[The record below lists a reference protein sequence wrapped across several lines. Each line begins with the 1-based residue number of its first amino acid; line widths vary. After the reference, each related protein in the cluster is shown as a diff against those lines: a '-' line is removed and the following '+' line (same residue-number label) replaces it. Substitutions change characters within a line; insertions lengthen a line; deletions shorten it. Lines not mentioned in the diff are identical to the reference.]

1 MGVFGTVVVM
11 TSAKNRIATGLVVL
25 GVVLPMAACGSGDE
39 HVEPAPSAT
48 TTTDEQGPP
57 HNSADVAFAEGMIPH
72 HQQALALAA
81 LVPGRSTN
89 PAVIKIAAGIAAQQG
104 PEVTAMR
111 AMMIQWQVDPPATSH
126 HGGSSGSG
134 NQQGMV
140 DDATMATLKTL
151 KGAQFD
157 TLWLKSM
164 IGHHQGA
171 VAMAKTE
178 IADGESQDM
187 KVMANNIVI
196 TQEAEIG
203 DLKQL
208 LGG

>member
-1 MGVFGTVVVM
+1 M
-11 TSAKNRIATGLVVL
+11 TSVAMRIAMGLVVL
-25 GVVLPMAACGSGDE
+25 GLAVPIAACGSGDE
-39 HVEPAPSAT
+39 HAEQAAAT
-48 TTTDEQGPP
+48 ATTTDEQGPP
-57 HNSADVAFAEGMIPH
+57 HNSTDVEFAEGMIPH

-89 PAVIKIAAGIAAQQG
+89 PDVIKIAAGIAAQQE

-126 HGGSSGSG
+126 HGGSTESG

-140 DDATMATLKTL
+140 DDATMAKLKTL
-151 KGAQFD
+151 KGTQFD
-157 TLWLKSM
+157 TLWLQSM
-164 IGHHQGA
+164 ISHHQGA
-171 VAMAKTE
+171 IAMAKVE
-178 IADGESQDM
+178 IAHGQSQDM

-196 TQEAEIG
+196 TQESEIG

>member
-1 MGVFGTVVVM
+1 M
-11 TSAKNRIATGLVVL
+11 GLVVV
-25 GVVLPMAACGSGDE
+25 GAVLPIAACGGGAE
-39 HVEPAPSAT
+39 HNERASAT
-48 TTTDEQGPP
+48 ATTADESGPP

-89 PAVIKIAAGIAAQQG
+89 PGVIKIAAGIAAQQE

-126 HGGSSGSG
+126 HGGTTASG

-164 IGHHQGA
+164 ISHHQGA
-171 VAMAKTE
+171 VEMAKVE
-178 IADGESQDM
+178 VAHGESQDM
-187 KVMANNIVI
+187 KVMANNIII

-203 DLKQL
+203 DLTQL